1 MSGSTKRM
9 VFLSGTAFF
18 GGATVFFGWMYW
30 QFYLK
35 CATWFGFNSE
45 GRCFDDVEQ
54 VVYHSQS
61 NILGGFALIALVL
74 AAGFFLGYAK
84 AKS

>member
-1 MSGSTKRM
+1 MSNLTKRM
-9 VFLSGTAFF
+9 IFLAGTAFF

-35 CATWFGFNSE
+35 CATYFGFNSE

-61 NILGGFALIALVL
+61 NMLGWFALVTLLVAGGF
-74 AAGFFLGYAK
+74 FFGYAK